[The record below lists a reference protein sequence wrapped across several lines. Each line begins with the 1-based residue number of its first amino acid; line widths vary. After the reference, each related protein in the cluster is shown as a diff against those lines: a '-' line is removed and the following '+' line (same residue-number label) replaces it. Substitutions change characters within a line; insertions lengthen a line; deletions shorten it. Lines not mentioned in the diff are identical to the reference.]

1 MVTMLLRICLWCLCF
16 VAPLGWAAAFEPTV
30 EMLSNGQ
37 AYINL
42 DGKKQMLRV
51 GQTSRTGVTLISADN
66 QQAVVKYKG
75 KNYTL
80 TLSRRIST
88 GFKKAERA
96 EIRIASGRGGHF
108 VTPGLINGQQVEFM
122 VDTGATAVAMN
133 VRQAERLGINYLAG
147 TKMTVNTAN
156 GPSEAYSIWLDSVVV
171 GTVKVTHIEAFVNM
185 SESPHVIL
193 LGNSYLSLVDM
204 AVESGVLVLKA
215 KH

>member
-1 MVTMLLRICLWCLCF
+1 MVFFRAVLCVLF
-16 VAPLGWAAAFEPTV
+16 LVPLVALAAAFEPTV
-30 EMLSNGQ
+30 EMLSKGQ
-37 AYINL
+37 AYVNL

-51 GQTSRTGVTLISADN
+51 GQTSRTGVTLVSANN
-66 QQAVVKYKG
+66 QQAVVTYKG

-80 TLSRRIST
+80 SLSRQIST
-88 GFKKAERA
+88 GFKKSERA

-108 VTPGLINGQQVEFM
+108 FTPGLINGAQVDFL

-133 VRQAERLGINYLAG
+133 VHEAERLGINYLSG
-147 TKMTVNTAN
+147 TKMKISTAN
-156 GPSEAYSIWLDSVVV
+156 GLSSAYSVWLNSVVV
-171 GTVKVTHIEAFVNM
+171 GTVRVNHVEAFVNM
-185 SESPHVIL
+185 SDSPTTIL